1 MIILFVLGILLG
13 GAAVVFALQ
22 NVAITTV
29 SFFSWELT
37 GSLALVILL
46 SLGTGVMV
54 ATFMLLPEFISNY
67 FKYKKI
73 KKEVATLEEELRKQK
88 ELYVFRESTPPTRQ
102 DIKNIQDGAITN

>member
-1 MIILFVLGILLG
+1 MIILFVVGIVLG

-29 SFFSWELT
+29 TFFSWELT
-37 GSLALVILL
+37 GSLALIILM
-46 SLGTGVMV
+46 SLGTGVVV

-73 KKEVATLEEELRKQK
+73 KKEVAMLEEELRKQK
-88 ELYVFRESTPPTRQ
+88 ELYVFSQETPPTRK
-102 DIKNIQDGAITN
+102 DIKNIQDGAIAN